1 MIIHSK
7 EVKNQLVG
15 SNGDFSSNIHVSAS
29 KLLTLYFFSSAPSI
43 MLYIIGAHKIE
54 KWMHTLAL
62 YHAQIKALQPKS
74 KHTKGYCK
82 NICWYVQVLFS
93 FFLFFYSK
101 HCQIFSNVWQIWIC
115 TPFPKWW
122 HLSSDSLMSRW
133 HSFIITIFFTWSWKQ
148 CGTTLTQHDPQW
160 EEHMKDSLACLS
172 CMVSLVGCIT
182 VLLLY
187 LKQARDTKKRCTCF
201 C

>member
-1 MIIHSK
+1 
-7 EVKNQLVG
+7 
-15 SNGDFSSNIHVSAS
+15 
-29 KLLTLYFFSSAPSI
+29 

-54 KWMHTLAL
+54 KWMHTFAL

-74 KHTKGYCK
+74 KHTKTFVGTSKCFF
-82 NICWYVQVLFS
+82 LS
-93 FFLFFYSK
+93 FFFFIQSTVSTS
-101 HCQIFSNVWQIWIC
+101 CQIFSNVWQIWIC

-172 CMVSLVGCIT
+172 CMVSLAGCIT

-187 LKQARDTKKRCTCF
+187 LTQARDTKKRCTCF